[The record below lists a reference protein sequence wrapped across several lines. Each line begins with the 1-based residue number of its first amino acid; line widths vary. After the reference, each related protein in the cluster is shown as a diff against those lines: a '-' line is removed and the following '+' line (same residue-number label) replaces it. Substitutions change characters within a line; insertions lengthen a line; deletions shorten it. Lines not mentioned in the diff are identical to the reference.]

1 MLGSFD
7 LDPLS
12 GFGGFEDGVADVLG
26 AEGVAEVGVGLFGA
40 GIVEALHELDGSV
53 DEGVFVAQ
61 AESGNPPVAGVGM
74 VAIGDVNA
82 GPTAGFAGNSVVE
95 VREAVEVVK
104 VPGEGFVVSVDFEG
118 FECLVTTG
126 VAGGFEDGG

>member
-7 LDPLS
+7 IDPLS
-12 GFGGFEDGVADVLG
+12 GFGGLENGVADVLG
-26 AEGVAEVGVGLFGA
+26 AEGVAEIGVGFFGA
-40 GIVEALHELDGSV
+40 GIVEALHELDSTV
-53 DEGVFVAQ
+53 DEGVLVAE

-95 VREAVEVVK
+95 VGEAVEEIGRAHV
-104 VPGEGFVVSVDFEG
+104 
-118 FECLVTTG
+118 
-126 VAGGFEDGG
+126 